1 MRSQAQVIEVIS
13 PHTEQAIAEDVAA
26 GPADVDG
33 AVSAARAAFD
43 SGPWGRSEPSERV
56 AAIQA
61 EGTLWASGT
70 TWRGRHALRIS
81 VSGWPTTEADSERA
95 AAAISRSR

>member
-1 MRSQAQVIEVIS
+1 MARLLAGAGEEVLNDVVLNQVL
-13 PHTEQAIAEDVAA
+13 VAMA
-26 GPADVDG
+26 P
-33 AVSAARAAFD
+33 
-43 SGPWGRSEPSERV
+43 ERI

-70 TWRGRHALRIS
+70 SWRGRDALRIS
-81 VSGWPTTEADSERA
+81 VSGWPTTAADIERA